1 MKGFKKYSIS
11 TAVDGTDDDML
22 WNGSEEDT
30 NARSKC
36 EEDAGTDYSDGV
48 PMIDRG
54 TQNLT
59 HFVYYVHEI
68 VKYFFLADVLF

>member
-1 MKGFKKYSIS
+1 
-11 TAVDGTDDDML
+11 ML

-30 NARSKC
+30 NVRSVRKMKALTIQMQC
-36 EEDAGTDYSDGV
+36 V

-54 TQNLT
+54 RQNLT
-59 HFVYYVHEI
+59 CFVYYVHEI